1 MTIRSS
7 TNLRWRW
14 RGFQELTATLLCVGA
29 LACGNA
35 VPNSDEVMVDEAFH
49 EANGVRFYVKTMG
62 AGEPIVLIH
71 GGPGLDHTYF
81 LPGMRGLADRHRLI
95 FYDQRGSGRSAGPV
109 DSTSITFENFL
120 ADIDRLREGLGLEQV
135 NLLAHSFGGLIALR
149 YALTYPDGVK
159 SLMLMNTVEPGGR
172 YREEV
177 AERQRERRT
186 PEDSVALADLAD
198 SERFQDRDA
207 ATINQM
213 LWVSFRS
220 TFADPSRAGEL
231 VINLDERTARYSG
244 DIPRLLVGPLG
255 DYDYWDELGEIR
267 APTLVLHGTEDLI
280 PAKMARELCGA
291 IPKCTFVPV
300 SDAGHFPYIEAP
312 DSTFSAIDAFIARQ
326 SS

>member
-7 TNLRWRW
+7 TNFRWRW
-14 RGFQELTATLLCVGA
+14 RGFRELTVTLLCVGA

-35 VPNSDEVMVDEAFH
+35 VPNSDEVTVDEAFH
-49 EANGVRFYVKTMG
+49 EVNGVRLFVKTMG
-62 AGEPIVLIH
+62 AGEPIVVVH
-71 GGPGLDHTYF
+71 GGPGLDHTYL

-120 ADIDRLREGLGLEQV
+120 ADIDRLRQELGLGKV
-135 NLLAHSFGGLIALR
+135 NLLGHSFGGLIAIR
-149 YALTYPDGVK
+149 YALMYPERVK
-159 SLMLMNTVEPGGR
+159 SLMLMNTVEPGSR
-172 YREEV
+172 YREET

-186 PEDSVALADLAD
+186 PEDSVTLADLAA
-198 SERFQDRDA
+198 SEGFQDHDA
-207 ATINQM
+207 ATVNQM

-220 TFADPSRAGEL
+220 MFADPSRAGEL
-231 VINLDERTARYSG
+231 VIDLDDRTARYGG

-267 APTLVLHGTEDLI
+267 APTLVLHGTEDVI
-280 PAKMARELCGA
+280 PVEMARQLCGT
-291 IPKCTFVPV
+291 IPRCAFVPV

-312 DSTFSAIDAFIARQ
+312 DSTFSAIDAFLTRQ
-326 SS
+326 